1 MEVQVKHMTVVPERM
16 EETYRSTVQE
26 ESKIKEEATM
36 EIRKDFD
43 LNDIKN
49 TTNQNLWDETKA
61 VIRESYCYNC

>member
-61 VIRESYCYNC
+61 VIRESYCSNC